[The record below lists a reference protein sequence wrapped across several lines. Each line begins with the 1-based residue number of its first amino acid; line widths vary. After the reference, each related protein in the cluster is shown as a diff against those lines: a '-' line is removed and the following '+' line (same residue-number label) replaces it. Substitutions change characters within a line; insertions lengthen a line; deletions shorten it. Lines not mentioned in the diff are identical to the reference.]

1 MEFYRVGKDMTFSTL
16 VLFVIVKMHDSKHPI
31 KDVYLGCWGV
41 ATFASN
47 TKSHDD
53 KGRGRPGDCRLPRE
67 QDQLQT
73 APV

>member
-1 MEFYRVGKDMTFSTL
+1 MPRPDGRGHKLKNGSIL
-16 VLFVIVKMHDSKHPI
+16 KGKHPI

-53 KGRGRPGDCRLPRE
+53 KGRGRP
-67 QDQLQT
+67 
-73 APV
+73 